1 MLKATLPR
9 LLLVSGCLILS
20 GCAEFQNWLHSGYR
34 VGPNY
39 AKPAAP
45 IAGQWIDFNDSRV
58 ISETL
63 GVDHAA
69 WWTTFGDPTLDN
81 LMRTAFSE
89 NLTLRAASMRVMEA
103 QSQRA
108 IAAGQLMPQF
118 QEAFGL
124 YQHTQVSKAGNA
136 SGIPSLPFR
145 AFDTWTTGLNVGWE
159 IDMWG
164 RIRRN
169 IESAD
174 ADLDASVEDY
184 DDVLV
189 CLLAETA
196 AAYTEM
202 RAFES
207 RLAYA
212 RANVKAQEGS
222 LSFAEARFKGGA
234 VSKLDVTQATSSL
247 AETKALIP
255 VLEKGMRLANNRLCL
270 LLGTPPRDLYAE
282 FGEGRIPTS
291 SPEVIVG
298 IPAELLRRRPDV
310 RRAERQVAAQSAQI
324 GVAVAEL
331 FPAFTINGSL
341 NWQSKKFA
349 NLFTSAANAGSIGPA
364 FNWNVLH
371 YGRIR
376 NNIQFQDA
384 RFQELA
390 INYQQTVLNANVET
404 EDAIVCF
411 LQSQQQAKALGE
423 AVQAT
428 VESVEIVMS
437 QYREGAVD
445 FNRVFNLQSA
455 LVQQQDR
462 LAIAEAD
469 VASSLI
475 RIYKSLGGGW
485 QIRLQQHSPYG
496 RGPEA
501 DDAAAPMT
509 DEANGQTEEA
519 AGDASAG

>member
-1 MLKATLPR
+1 
-9 LLLVSGCLILS
+9 
-20 GCAEFQNWLHSGYR
+20 
-34 VGPNY
+34 
-39 AKPAAP
+39 
-45 IAGQWIDFNDSRV
+45 
-58 ISETL
+58 
-63 GVDHAA
+63 
-69 WWTTFGDPTLDN
+69 
-81 LMRTAFSE
+81 
-89 NLTLRAASMRVMEA
+89 
-103 QSQRA
+103 
-108 IAAGQLMPQF
+108 
-118 QEAFGL
+118 
-124 YQHTQVSKAGNA
+124 
-136 SGIPSLPFR
+136 
-145 AFDTWTTGLNVGWE
+145 
-159 IDMWG
+159 
-164 RIRRN
+164 
-169 IESAD
+169 
-174 ADLDASVEDY
+174 
-184 DDVLV
+184 
-189 CLLAETA
+189 
-196 AAYTEM
+196 
-202 RAFES
+202 
-207 RLAYA
+207 
-212 RANVKAQEGS
+212 
-222 LSFAEARFKGGA
+222 
-234 VSKLDVTQATSSL
+234 
-247 AETKALIP
+247 
-255 VLEKGMRLANNRLCL
+255 MRLAINRLCL
-270 LLGTPPRDLYAE
+270 LLGTPPRDLYAV

-331 FPAFTINGSL
+331 FTAFTINGSL